1 MFTFVQHLWV
11 RNIRQ
16 RGLGSIL
23 MRTQVGMCFL
33 IESEGKAGKVRVV
46 VLSTQSA
53 TLHTPDTAR
62 RLTPIDIFKM
72 STDNLQAFLQVY
84 GQHGFPMTY
93 SIRRYP
99 PFYGK
104 NANPLS
110 KMHRIY
116 AMHIER

>member
-1 MFTFVQHLWV
+1 M
-11 RNIRQ
+11 
-16 RGLGSIL
+16 
-23 MRTQVGMCFL
+23 
-33 IESEGKAGKVRVV
+33 V

-72 STDNLQAFLQVY
+72 STGNLQAFLQVY
-84 GQHGFPMTY
+84 GQHEFSYDLLCTPV
-93 SIRRYP
+93 P
-99 PFYGK
+99 PLYGK